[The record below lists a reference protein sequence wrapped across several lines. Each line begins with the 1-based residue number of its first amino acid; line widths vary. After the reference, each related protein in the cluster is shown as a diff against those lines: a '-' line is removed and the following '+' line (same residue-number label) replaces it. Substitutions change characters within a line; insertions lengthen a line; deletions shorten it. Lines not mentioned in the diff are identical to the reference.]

1 MNKSEVFEEYIK
13 IMNNGLN
20 KTAQRANVEPK
31 KKDVEK
37 LYRNEEDVVK
47 YNKNLMQEAH
57 PKKVIFG
64 PAYDPINALVEN
76 NIEQHNIMTAIVNQ
90 NPTGQLDHKKYAEQQ
105 LKLSLIKIANELD
118 FKDSRLRPL
127 ADTCI
132 DQFNK
137 QAALHPAVWVVGGLA
152 VLIGIIYAQQHFPN
166 AQQPLDLNYKDLIQ
180 SIDEI
185 RESDSN
191 LIGFGEEYTDD
202 FKQTLDELR
211 RRTNTVYY
219 KCSEISKVIAKFDK
233 PRTAE
238 EAIEFAKS
246 DEVKKLEPMIN
257 HFISIRTKIVP
268 YYESASKKFKDKEF
282 QLRQIKEKG
291 ALTQLMDKVPGMH
304 GGWGLFTNKLDALS
318 QRIEAFSKSIKGYAD
333 AIDGAL
339 KQKDKAAEDLQQAT
353 NQAQTTTPTEL
364 DQTPGL
370 DKQVSPDAPKD
381 KESPLP
387 KRNKTDEEIM
397 RIFGL

>member
-1 MNKSEVFEEYIK
+1 MNKSEIFEEYIK
-13 IMNNGLN
+13 IMNNGLS

-31 KKDVEK
+31 KKDIEK
-37 LYRNEEDVVK
+37 LYRNEEDVIK

-76 NIEQHNIMTAIVNQ
+76 NIERHNIMTAIVNK

-137 QAALHPAVWVVGGLA
+137 QAAHPAVWIVGGLA
-152 VLIGIIYAQQHFPN
+152 SLIGIIYAQQHFPN
-166 AQQPLDLNYKDLIQ
+166 AQQPLDLNYRELIQ

-185 RESDSN
+185 KESDSN
-191 LIGFGEEYTDD
+191 FIGFGEEYTDN
-202 FKQTLDELR
+202 FKQTLDELKH
-211 RRTNTVYY
+211 RTDTVYQ
-219 KCSEISKVIAKFDK
+219 KCSEISKVIARFDK
-233 PRTAE
+233 PRTPE

-257 HFISIRTKIVP
+257 HFISIRTKMVP

-339 KQKDKAAEDLQQAT
+339 KQKDKAEADLQQAST
-353 NQAQTTTPTEL
+353 NSTPESSPTEL
-364 DQTPGL
+364 GQTPGL
-370 DKQVSPDAPKD
+370 DRQVSPDAPK
-381 KESPLP
+381 EQALP

>member
-31 KKDVEK
+31 KKDIEK
-37 LYRNEEDVVK
+37 MYRNEEDVIK

-64 PAYDPINALVEN
+64 PAYDPVNALVEN
-76 NIEQHNIMTAIVNQ
+76 NIERHNIMTAIVNK

-137 QAALHPAVWVVGGLA
+137 QAAGPAALVVGGLA
-152 VLIGIIYAQQHFPN
+152 ALIGIIYAQQHFPN

-191 LIGFGEEYTDD
+191 FIGFGEEYTDD

-211 RRTNTVYY
+211 RKTNAAYY

-233 PRTAE
+233 PRTPE

-246 DEVKKLEPMIN
+246 EEVKKLEPMIN
-257 HFISIRTKIVP
+257 HFISIRSKIVP
-268 YYESASKKFKDKEF
+268 YYESASKKFKDEQF
-282 QLRQIKEKG
+282 QLRQVKEKG
-291 ALTQLMDKVPGMH
+291 ALTGLIDKIPGLH
-304 GGWGLFTNKLDALS
+304 GGWGLFTNKLDVLS
-318 QRIEAFSKSIKGYAD
+318 ERIEAFSKSIKGYAD

-339 KQKDKAAEDLQQAT
+339 KQKDKAEADLKAST
-353 NQAQTTTPTEL
+353 SSTPESPTEL
-364 DQTPGL
+364 GQTPGL
-370 DKQVSPDAPKD
+370 DKQVSPDAPKEE
-381 KESPLP
+381 KSLP
-387 KRNKTDEEIM
+387 KRNKTDEEIL
-397 RIFGL
+397 RILNM